1 MTKTC
6 STREAAEIL
15 GVSHRT
21 VQLWVESGQLHAW
34 KTVGGHRR
42 IYVSSLDNF
51 ISSRSCPAISN
62 KTLKKSQRNNSIA
75 HRSIFVSDSDR
86 NMRVLFRKYANDW
99 SGVRW
104 KFFESNLEALIEI
117 GARTPDI
124 LISEICTSGID
135 ILYMIKT
142 LSTNPISCNMKIIL
156 TSDLSENTLKA
167 LAFPPEI
174 RILGKPF
181 SSDEFVA
188 EINSVLGE
196 LPSSNSDL
204 LLETS
209 TAR

>member
-1 MTKTC
+1 LTKTC
-6 STREAAEIL
+6 STREAAKIL

-21 VQLWVESGQLHAW
+21 VQLWVESGQLRAW

-51 ISSRSCPAISN
+51 ISSRLCPAISN

-75 HRSIFVSDSDR
+75 HRSIFICDSDQ
-86 NMRVLFRKYANDW
+86 NMRVLFRKYTNDW
-99 SGVRW
+99 RGVRW
-104 KFFESNLEALIEI
+104 EFFESNLEALIEI
-117 GARTPDI
+117 GARNPDI

-142 LSTNPISCNMKIIL
+142 LSANPISCNMKIIL

-174 RILGKPF
+174 RILRKPF